1 MEQPRTPT
9 HPSLKPVAQWPVA
22 GNRGSRGRPEAIVP
36 FAIGV
41 AGTLVLATFPL
52 LFPRDVAWLGD
63 WLWVVVTL
71 VPSIPGSLAA
81 LAVLAVRGWRGEGPS
96 DQPSSVRVAVL
107 ASSLVMASGVPVTL
121 FVAFA
126 LLWMSGPDFLWIFG
140 AFALGTAG
148 SAWRAFRLYR
158 PANGPPRARI
168 RVPFMLL
175 CLGIGGQAVASFL
188 TRFPRGSIGTMLAVG
203 LLVLGKL
210 YWDRFT
216 TWSRFRWLPVAGSV
230 GLIGGAAALCLEI
243 RTLVRPPFALPEA
256 PLLEAAIR
264 NALVV
269 IPLAGAVAAFALR
282 AELGRRVMLWGA
294 RLVGAVALPTLA
306 WLLASHTW
314 SATPSFG
321 RLSELSIFGVASLV
335 LALGLAAVSVPWRH
349 RQRQQAQLSTSG
361 PYRESAPRDVE
372 ASQPDDDAL
381 LVGRLRWEALA
392 VAVLCMGLAPMLAVA
407 HAGRL

>member
-1 MEQPRTPT
+1 
-9 HPSLKPVAQWPVA
+9 
-22 GNRGSRGRPEAIVP
+22 
-36 FAIGV
+36 
-41 AGTLVLATFPL
+41 
-52 LFPRDVAWLGD
+52 
-63 WLWVVVTL
+63 
-71 VPSIPGSLAA
+71 
-81 LAVLAVRGWRGEGPS
+81 
-96 DQPSSVRVAVL
+96 
-107 ASSLVMASGVPVTL
+107 
-121 FVAFA
+121 
-126 LLWMSGPDFLWIFG
+126 
-140 AFALGTAG
+140 
-148 SAWRAFRLYR
+148 
-158 PANGPPRARI
+158 
-168 RVPFMLL
+168 
-175 CLGIGGQAVASFL
+175 
-188 TRFPRGSIGTMLAVG
+188 MLAVG